1 MISAADAQSILATL
15 RQAKS
20 IYLQPLEALSQD
32 IEAQLQVA
40 QDNVAVL
47 QALEQPCK
55 TVAASPLQ
63 VPPVMMPVAGY
74 VLPVVHCR

>member
-1 MISAADAQSILATL
+1 MVRYIFAADAQSILETL

-20 IYLQPLEALSQD
+20 IYLPPLLALSQD

-47 QALEQPCK
+47 QELEQPCK
-55 TVAASPLQ
+55 AVAASPLQ
-63 VPPVMMPVAGY
+63 V
-74 VLPVVHCR
+74 RQS